1 MHNDYF
7 DFWSLFIISAV
18 PPHWHAFWPKC
29 PPASLEIGICLPFGT
44 TPSSTSSSERAF
56 SAIYTLYVQFD
67 IKRAGSQVSTIILVL
82 PWTFHKLPVWQQT
95 NRNGHQFSYLGLCV
109 SAIAIWA
116 KFLVT
121 PNPVVWRNKHFL
133 CPTYLL
139 SKFNQHFPRF
149 GSYPDT
155 HHWWIC
161 SSRIPSFFGTALDI
175 PLCFSQTAANEE
187 YKV

>member
-1 MHNDYF
+1 MHRNNQENDSGRNLSLPYVLMHNNYF
-7 DFWSLFIISAV
+7 DLWSLFIISAV

-133 CPTYLL
+133 PSIKIY
-139 SKFNQHFPRF
+139 QHFLRF
-149 GSYPDT
+149 CSYP
-155 HHWWIC
+155 H
-161 SSRIPSFFGTALDI
+161 S
-175 PLCFSQTAANEE
+175 PLMNL
-187 YKV
+187 